1 MNDLLFCLATVIAAV
16 LLRLFVLSL
25 SRVKG
30 SSMLPT
36 LQNGDWLF
44 VWRLPYLFRRPQRFD
59 VVICHY
65 PGRRIRRLPFLPQ
78 AFVKRIVG
86 LPGETL
92 EVIEG
97 VLHADGIPL
106 DEAFLSPEH
115 TRFFRQRPPVTLG
128 PDEYFVLGDN
138 RDASNDS
145 RRVGP
150 LRRRAIRGRV
160 LCRLWPPRRIGLLR

>member
-1 MNDLLFCLATVIAAV
+1 MTDVLLYLLAVIVAV
-16 LLRLFVLSL
+16 LLRLYVLSL
-25 SRVKG
+25 ARVKG

-36 LQNGDWLF
+36 LHNDNWLF
-44 VWRLPYLFRRPQRFD
+44 VWRLPYLFGRPRRFD
-59 VVICHY
+59 VVICHF

-78 AFVKRIVG
+78 SFVKRIIG

-97 VLHADGIPL
+97 VLHVNGEPL
-106 DEAFLSPEH
+106 DEPFLAPER
-115 TRFFRQRPPVTLG
+115 TRFFRNRPPVTLG
-128 PDEYFVLGDN
+128 EDEYYVLGDN

-160 LCRLWPPRRIGLLR
+160 LYRIWPPRRIGRLH